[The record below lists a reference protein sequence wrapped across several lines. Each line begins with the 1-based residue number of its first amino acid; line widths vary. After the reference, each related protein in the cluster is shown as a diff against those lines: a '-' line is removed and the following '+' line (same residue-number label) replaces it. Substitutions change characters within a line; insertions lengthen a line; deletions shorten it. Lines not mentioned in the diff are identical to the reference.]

1 MHRFVFFFC
10 PRGNDQYKSF
20 CLSFFFFFL
29 GCTYFDLF
37 AFGFC
42 DSLVLSSFVDFF
54 YSLGVA
60 EEDIPIT
67 AIIEFGI

>member
-1 MHRFVFFFC
+1 MHRFVFFLPARERPVQKF
-10 PRGNDQYKSF
+10 
-20 CLSFFFFFL
+20 LSFFFFFL

>member
-1 MHRFVFFFC
+1 MHRFVLFC
-10 PRGNDQYKSF
+10 PRGNDQYKGF
-20 CLSFFFFFL
+20 CFF

-37 AFGFC
+37 AFGLWVF
-42 DSLVLSSFVDFF
+42 LVLSSFVDFF